1 MKFIV
6 TGGAGF
12 IGSNLA
18 EELAKMGEVLI
29 IDDLS
34 SGKLENIRDLVE
46 KDDVKFVEGNITDLK
61 LLKANFNGADCIFH
75 HAAIASVQRSVEDPI
90 ATDEVNI
97 RGTLNVLIAARD
109 CGVKKVIYASSS
121 AIYGDSV
128 ELPKREDMTPCPLS
142 PYAVSKLAGEYYC
155 KVFSEIYGIK
165 TVCLRYFNVYGPM
178 QDPSSEYAAV
188 IPKFIRMA
196 IEKKPPVIFGDGMQ
210 TRDFVFIKDLVKANI
225 LAMEQDIE
233 GVFNVAGG
241 KGITINALM
250 DSIMEVVGVKLNT
263 IYSEPREGD
272 IKDSVADISL
282 ARRDLGYE
290 PAFGLKEGLSLTRE
304 WLTNA
309 R

>member
-12 IGSNLA
+12 IGSNLSEVLA
-18 EELAKMGEVLI
+18 ENGEVLI

-34 SGKLENIRDLVE
+34 SGKFENIRDLIE
-46 KDDVKFVEGNITDLK
+46 KDNVKFIEGNITDLK
-61 LLKANFNGADCIFH
+61 LLKANFNGVDCIFH
-75 HAAIASVQRSVEDPI
+75 HAAIVSVQRSVEDPV

-109 CGVKKVIYASSS
+109 CGVKKVICASSS
-121 AIYGDSV
+121 AVYGDSP
-128 ELPKREDMTPCPLS
+128 ELPNREDMKPSPLS
-142 PYAVSKLAGEYYC
+142 PYAVSKLTGEYYC

-165 TVCLRYFNVYGPM
+165 TVCLRYFNVYGPR

-188 IPKFIRMA
+188 IPKFITMA
-196 IEKKPPVIFGDGMQ
+196 IENKPPLIFGNGEQ
-210 TRDFVFIKDLVKANI
+210 TRDFVFVKDVVRANI

-241 KGITINALM
+241 RGITINELLNTIV
-250 DSIMEVVGVKLNT
+250 DVVGVKLNT
-263 IYSEPREGD
+263 LYSEPRAGD

-282 ARRDLGYE
+282 ARRELGYE
-290 PAFGLKEGLSLTRE
+290 PAFDLKEGLRLTRE